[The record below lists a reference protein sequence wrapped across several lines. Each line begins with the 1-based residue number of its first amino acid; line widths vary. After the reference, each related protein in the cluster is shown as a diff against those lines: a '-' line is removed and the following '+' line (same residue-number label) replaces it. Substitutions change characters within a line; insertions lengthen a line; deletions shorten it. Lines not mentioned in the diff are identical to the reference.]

1 MIISNIDINKIS
13 NDDLLYIR
21 VIDLSSEKYN
31 ILESNYESLVVCILY
46 FFLDELAYKIYI
58 FMY

>member
-31 ILESNYESLVVCILY
+31 IPESNYESLVVCILY

-58 FMY
+58 SMY